1 MPTIIES
8 DQTATTST
16 RNPYFQNHKGRTRGT
31 KNYLP
36 KIQIRRELEK
46 VYTLMGGDKGLY
58 AFAVAEPKAFY
69 ELFCKIYAT
78 WEIKQDVSA
87 GEPIRVI
94 VYGKDGQTMEI
105 TQGQQPITISTDP
118 ETE

>member
-1 MPTIIES
+1 MSTIIEH
-8 DQTATTST
+8 DQPAATST
-16 RNPYFQNHKGRTRGT
+16 PNPYFQNHKGRTKGT

-58 AFAVAEPKAFY
+58 AFAVNEPKAFY

-78 WEIKQDVSA
+78 WEIKQDISA

-94 VYGKDGQTMEI
+94 VYGNNGQTMEI
-105 TQGQQPITISTDP
+105 TQGQPAITVSP
-118 ETE
+118 EPVSE